1 MLPQLD
7 RPTVHYTE
15 LREMPPDSALYHEW
29 HTYLAELPR
38 WLAEGMEG
46 KFVLI
51 KATEVIGFFDNWDSA
66 YEIVAQRFAIEGAL
80 IHQIREREPLYRTR
94 AV

>member
-1 MLPQLD
+1 MHPPFE

-15 LREMPPDSALYHEW
+15 LRDMGPDSALDNEW

-38 WLAEGMEG
+38 WLAEGKEG

-51 KATEVIGFFDNWDSA
+51 KGTEVIGIFDNFDAADAVWC
-66 YEIVAQRFAIEGAL
+66 QRFAITGAL
-80 IHQIREREPLYRTR
+80 IHQIREREPIYRTQ